1 MKTSVYIK
9 ERKDEIR
16 FGATIGLSFLATNTL
31 LVEAV
36 RSSEEGSVIN
46 KMLFNDLTAH
56 LLMPSMWVL
65 KAPSVDHLKA
75 LSNSFKINLSRSF
88 AV

>member
-1 MKTSVYIK
+1 MKTGVCIK

-36 RSSEEGSVIN
+36 RGSEEGRVIN
-46 KMLFNDLTAH
+46 EMLFNDLTSH

-65 KAPSVDHLKA
+65 NAPSADHLKA
-75 LSNSFKINLSRSF
+75 LSTSFKIKF
-88 AV
+88 V